1 MPDVAGLRASVPGR
15 VHVSALPAIVYTAFN
30 TRVAPFDDPR
40 VRRAF
45 SIAAN
50 RSRLVGLLG
59 GSDDASPTCQILP
72 PGIPGYRRY
81 CPFTAHPGTAGAW
94 TGPNLT
100 AARKLV
106 AASGT
111 RGMRVTVWS
120 DTQPPDEVTGPF
132 TVSVLNE
139 LGYRARLHIASHQAV
154 VSATNDSR
162 RRIQATDGAWQ
173 ADYPSASDF
182 FDVFFRCS
190 AFRLADPAATRNGA
204 FFCDPAVD
212 RMMTRAD
219 TEESNDPAAAAR
231 TWAAVDRAVTSAAPW
246 VPLATL
252 NNVDVLSARV
262 TNYQYN
268 PFLGVLLDQL
278 RVRLRR

>member
-1 MPDVAGLRASVPGR
+1 M
-15 VHVSALPAIVYTAFN
+15 HVSALPAIVYTAFN
-30 TRVAPFDDPR
+30 TRVAPFDDPG

-120 DTQPPDEVTGPF
+120 DTQPPDEVTG
-132 TVSVLNE
+132 
-139 LGYRARLHIASHQAV
+139 
-154 VSATNDSR
+154 
-162 RRIQATDGAWQ
+162 RIHG
-173 ADYPSASDF
+173 
-182 FDVFFRCS
+182 
-190 AFRLADPAATRNGA
+190 
-204 FFCDPAVD
+204 
-212 RMMTRAD
+212 
-219 TEESNDPAAAAR
+219 
-231 TWAAVDRAVTSAAPW
+231 
-246 VPLATL
+246 
-252 NNVDVLSARV
+252 
-262 TNYQYN
+262 
-268 PFLGVLLDQL
+268 L
-278 RVRLRR
+278 RPE